1 LRVAF
6 DSREK
11 HRGKWASADL
21 RRKCDAI
28 DFSAEIAGKKK
39 KKKRKKR
46 EEKFKEEL
54 QKKKFKGGRNTRA
67 RVLFPKRL
75 TLDRDRCE
83 LNSRFDNSNEIGVAH
98 YNDNAS
104 YECPGKV
111 QEKPPLPSGQ
121 KTVCATR
128 YSIVLR

>member
-39 KKKRKKR
+39 KKEKKEKRRKIQGGTSEEEIQRR
-46 EEKFKEEL
+46 EEHA
-54 QKKKFKGGRNTRA
+54 RA
-67 RVLFPKRL
+67 RALSEEADAR
-75 TLDRDRCE
+75 
-83 LNSRFDNSNEIGVAH
+83 SRSMRIEF
-98 YNDNAS
+98 
-104 YECPGKV
+104 
-111 QEKPPLPSGQ
+111 
-121 KTVCATR
+121 
-128 YSIVLR
+128 SIR